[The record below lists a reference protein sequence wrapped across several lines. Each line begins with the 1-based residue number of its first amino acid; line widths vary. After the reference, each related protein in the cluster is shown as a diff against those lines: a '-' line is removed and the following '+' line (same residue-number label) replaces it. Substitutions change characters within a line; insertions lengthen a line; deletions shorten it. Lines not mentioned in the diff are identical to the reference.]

1 MTADLTEDS
10 LYIND
15 IFLDKMPLNLVTS
28 ANLEV
33 FRYAKWDG
41 IVGVGFTMESDSD
54 HVGKSIIDRLINSDK
69 CHDKVFI
76 YTLTDKKSQISFC

>member
-1 MTADLTEDS
+1 
-10 LYIND
+10 
-15 IFLDKMPLNLVTS
+15 
-28 ANLEV
+28 LEV

-76 YTLTDKKSQISFC
+76 YTLTLPTLSAERINAAESMNIKYFANDGVISYTQSI

>member
-1 MTADLTEDS
+1 
-10 LYIND
+10 
-15 IFLDKMPLNLVTS
+15 
-28 ANLEV
+28 LEV

-76 YTLTDKKSQISFC
+76 YTLTGINIYQDKKSQISFC